1 MLTMISAI
9 SSSAFEPMGGL
20 CVDRSPKAF
29 QDDHP
34 RYVVQRQHEHGH
46 HVEVEH
52 HQRHEH
58 EEAHHH
64 PRMWWE

>member
-1 MLTMISAI
+1 MLTMMSAI

-29 QDDHP
+29 QDDEW
-34 RYVVQRQHEHGH
+34 YVVQRQHGH

-52 HQRHEH
+52 HQQHEH

-64 PRMWWE
+64 PRMRWE